1 MVGMVIISH
10 SKKIA
15 EGVRELALQM
25 APEVSISASGGTKDG
40 SIGTDIDIILEGIN
54 KVYSEDGVVILFDLG
69 SALMNAEIALEFLS
83 EDKNDKVK
91 IIDTALVEGAITGA
105 VEISMDKSLK
115 EIIKVLEGLK
125 LGKMA

>member
-69 SALMNAEIALEFLS
+69 SALMNAEMALEFLS

>member
-25 APEVSISASGGTKDG
+25 APEVSIAAAGGTKDG
-40 SIGTDIDIILEGIN
+40 GIGTDIDIILEGIN
-54 KVYSEDGVVILFDLG
+54 KAYSDDGIVILFDLG
-69 SALMNAEIALEFLS
+69 SALMNAEMALEFLP
-83 EDKNDKVK
+83 ENKKDKVK

-115 EIIKVLEGLK
+115 EIIKTLEQLK